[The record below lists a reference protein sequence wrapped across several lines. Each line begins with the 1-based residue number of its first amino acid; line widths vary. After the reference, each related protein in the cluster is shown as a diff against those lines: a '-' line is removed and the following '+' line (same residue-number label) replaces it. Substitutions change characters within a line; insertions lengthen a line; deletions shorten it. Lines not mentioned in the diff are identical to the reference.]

1 MISFGTSFKT
11 LCRTACFACVC
22 YCCDEQSVLAG
33 FVNWQVLRDTARYKM
48 DDSSFNLDI
57 SVGNVQECPP
67 QRRNIYGSV
76 VSAYFRIDI
85 IVAVRLSTIASFLQ
99 SAESVPAPEGNAREP
114 IGEEPNRS
122 FCDCK
127 SACKTKQKN
136 GVGRG
141 CPCRTA
147 NLPCVQNRCKCGTGR
162 KQCANRV
169 KSFYCVYA
177 YTLDMVNTFY
187 CIFL

>member
-1 MISFGTSFKT
+1 
-11 LCRTACFACVC
+11 
-22 YCCDEQSVLAG
+22 
-33 FVNWQVLRDTARYKM
+33 M

-85 IVAVRLSTIASFLQ
+85 ILAVRLSTIASFLQ
-99 SAESVPAPEGNAREP
+99 IAESEPAPEGNAHEP

-147 NLPCVQNRCKCGTGR
+147 NLPCVHNRCKCGTGR

>member
-1 MISFGTSFKT
+1 
-11 LCRTACFACVC
+11 
-22 YCCDEQSVLAG
+22 
-33 FVNWQVLRDTARYKM
+33 M
-48 DDSSFNLDI
+48 DNSSFNLDI
-57 SVGNVQECPP
+57 SVENVQECHP

-76 VSAYFRIDI
+76 VSAYFRSNI
-85 IVAVRLSTIASFLQ
+85 ILAVGLSSIPSFLQ
-99 SAESVPAPEGNAREP
+99 IAESEPAPEANACEP

-162 KQCANRV
+162 KQCANQV
-169 KSFYCVYA
+169 KSFTACMHILSTGQTHFIVYFFRMFKLFPNDIYPPVPWKDKDA
-177 YTLDMVNTFY
+177 TLKTQGRKSRRV
-187 CIFL
+187 IFSAR